1 VLHPTLV
8 GTFAMSLERVD
19 PESEVC
25 VDDGVDEV
33 GADEVGAG
41 AGAAFSSNH
50 NLKLKFLA
58 LIISP
63 K

>member
-33 GADEVGAG
+33 GAGAGAG

>member
-1 VLHPTLV
+1 
-8 GTFAMSLERVD
+8 MSLERVD